1 MECPSCSAETRV
13 LESRRAE
20 GGSAVRRRRECKSC
34 GGRFT
39 SFERREREPA
49 WVLKRDG
56 GRQPFNSE
64 KLRGALARATHK
76 REEQVT
82 PADLDAIVNRIEVE
96 VEHAGGEL
104 PSDRVR
110 ELCLD
115 GLSRIDAGAYLQFAG
130 VELSDLDSVRA
141 ELSRLD
147 QRKDRDF
154 SPLATVGS
162 VRDGEDSRRPT
173 PREQSRGDH

>member
-1 MECPSCSAETRV
+1 MNCPACGAATHILETRSAEAGA
-13 LESRRAE
+13 S
-20 GGSAVRRRRECKSC
+20 VRRRRECNDC

-39 SFERREREPA
+39 SFERREREA
-49 WVLKRDG
+49 GWVLKRDG
-56 GRQPFNSE
+56 SRQRFNAE

-76 REEQVT
+76 REDHVS

-96 VEHAGGEL
+96 IESAGGEL
-104 PSDRVR
+104 ASDRVR

-115 GLSRIDAGAYLQFAG
+115 GLSRVDAGAYLQFAG

-147 QRKDRDF
+147 ARKDRAF
-154 SPLATVGS
+154 SPLASVSS
-162 VRDGEDSRRPT
+162 VRGEEEAERPT
-173 PREQSRGDH
+173 QGERARGAE